1 MKINVLPTEIANMI
15 AAGEVV
21 ERPAS
26 VVKEL
31 AENSIDAGATSIIV
45 EIKKGGMTFIRISD
59 NGAGIASDEVVTA
72 FKRHA
77 TSKIRTETD
86 LNSIYTLGFRGEA
99 LASIAAVARVD
110 IFTKPKE
117 QDHGYSASIEG
128 GEVLNE
134 GISGC
139 PDGTTITVRD
149 LFFNTPA
156 RMKFLK
162 NDATETGYVTDTVNK
177 LILSHP
183 EVAFQLIN
191 NGKTVIRSQGD
202 GKLINA
208 VYAVFGKDY
217 ARNMTEIDFA
227 DDNIRI
233 KGYIGNASIAR
244 KDRRHQIFYI
254 NGRNISSKIL
264 SSSVSEACKNML
276 MTGKF
281 PVVVLSVELNTSF
294 VDVNVHPTKMEVRF
308 SDDKKIYQSVYWAV
322 KNALSGTKYIPEI
335 KAHPEKI
342 MVAPAY
348 DKPKAE
354 EKKEIN
360 LLRDEYIRS
369 VSTNAYDNQVQKKA
383 VLNDSIKKPSSSP
396 AAKNVEKEY
405 NFDAETKKA
414 ETTAKI
420 IEKNTPAPENTPERF
435 TKKSAESFSEQ
446 NIKAPVPEEEP
457 KENNIVSESNLTPE
471 ADNVSSS
478 PDPVP
483 NTTKSEEITYDT
495 AAEEIPLPQLRANI
509 DFRVAGQIFNT
520 YIIVQKDNDMLI
532 IDQHAAHER
541 LYFEEFMEEYKAKAI
556 RPQVLLIPITMD
568 FSPID
573 FATVEAN
580 RDFFAS
586 LGYDIDIFGDTS
598 IIIRQIPY
606 AEEEHIVKDTVDEI
620 TQLISGNS
628 VDIKKELFEE
638 ALHTMACKRAVK
650 GNHEL
655 SKQEI
660 ESLCERVLSLPDINT
675 CPHGR
680 PIMTKMSKYQ
690 LEKQFKRIV

>member
-31 AENSIDAGATSIIV
+31 AENSIDAGATSITV

-59 NGAGIASDEVVTA
+59 NGCGIDSGEVVTA
-72 FKRHA
+72 FMRHA
-77 TSKIRTETD
+77 TSKIKTESD

-117 QDHGYSASIEG
+117 QAHGYSASIEG
-128 GEVLNE
+128 GAVVNE
-134 GISGC
+134 DVSGC

-183 EVAFQLIN
+183 EVAFHLIN
-191 NGKTVIRSQGD
+191 NGKTVVRSHGD

-208 VYAVFGKDY
+208 IYAVFGRDY
-217 ARNMTEIDFA
+217 ARNMTEIEFS
-227 DDNIRI
+227 DDNIRVS
-233 KGYIGNASIAR
+233 GFIGNASIAR

-264 SSSVSEACKNML
+264 SSSVGEACKNTL

-281 PVVVLSVELNTSF
+281 PVVVLSIELNTSF

-308 SDDKKIYQSVYWAV
+308 SDDKKIYHSVYWAV

-335 KAHPEKI
+335 NTEPKKVMP
-342 MVAPAY
+342 APAY
-348 DKPKAE
+348 DTPRSAE
-354 EKKEIN
+354 RSEIN
-360 LLRDEYIRS
+360 LLKDEYVRS
-369 VSTNAYDNQVQKKA
+369 AIPAAKTYDTPVPKST
-383 VLNDSIKKPSSSP
+383 VLHEPKPKPQISP
-396 AAKNVEKEY
+396 ASKNVEKEY
-405 NFDAETKKA
+405 DFSAQAEIK
-414 ETTAKI
+414 EESKI
-420 IEKNTPAPENTPERF
+420 PENTRSEIPERF
-435 TKKSAESFSEQ
+435 AVKTQ
-446 NIKAPVPEEEP
+446 EEP
-457 KENNIVSESNLTPE
+457 ISEKPLSEVMKQTIPI
-471 ADNVSSS
+471 
-478 PDPVP
+478 
-483 NTTKSEEITYDT
+483 KEEIQEKT
-495 AAEEIPLPQLRANI
+495 APEKEPVSVEYQPEPQRPQTPQLQANI
-509 DFRVAGQIFNT
+509 DFRIAGQVFNT

-541 LYFEEFMEEYKAKAI
+541 LYFEEFMEEYKSKSVK
-556 RPQVLLIPITMD
+556 PQVLLIPITMD
-568 FSPID
+568 FAPVD
-573 FATVEAN
+573 FATVSAN
-580 RDFFAS
+580 MDFFRS
-586 LGYDIDIFGDTS
+586 LGYDMDIFGDTS

-606 AEEEHIVKDTVDEI
+606 YEEEHIVRDTVDEI
-620 TQLISGNS
+620 VGLISKHS

-638 ALHTMACKRAVK
+638 VLHTMACKRAVK

>member
-31 AENSIDAGATSIIV
+31 AENSIDAGATSVTV

-59 NGAGIASDEVVTA
+59 NGGGIESDQVVTA
-72 FKRHA
+72 FERHA
-77 TSKIRTETD
+77 TSKIQTEAD

-99 LASIAAVARVD
+99 LASIAAVSRVD
-110 IFTKPKE
+110 IFTKPAN
-117 QDHGYSASIEG
+117 QSHGYAVSIEG
-128 GEVLNE
+128 GQVINE
-134 GISGC
+134 GESGC

-191 NGKTVIRSQGD
+191 NGKTVVRSQGD

-208 VYAVFGKDY
+208 IYAVFGKDY
-217 ARNMTEIDFA
+217 ARNMTQISYGDENVTIS
-227 DDNIRI
+227 
-233 KGYIGNASIAR
+233 GYIGNASIAR

-254 NGRNISSKIL
+254 NGRNISSKLL
-264 SSSVSEACKNML
+264 SSAVSEACKNTL

-281 PVVVLSVELNTSF
+281 PVVVLSVELGTSF

-308 SDDKKIYQSVYWAV
+308 SDDKKMYQSVYWAV
-322 KNALSGTKYIPEI
+322 KNTLTGTKYIPEI
-335 KAHPEKI
+335 TPV
-342 MVAPAY
+342 MPAPAY
-348 DKPKAE
+348 DTPKE
-354 EKKEIN
+354 ERKEIN
-360 LLRDEYIRS
+360 MLKDEYIRS
-369 VSTNAYDNQVQKKA
+369 FNAKEYKISAN
-383 VLNDSIKKPSSSP
+383 SPSSVAESIPAKKESP
-396 AAKNVEKEY
+396 AAAMQKDTEIKATAEKTPHIPE
-405 NFDAETKKA
+405 AKA
-414 ETTAKI
+414 EKTDEDI
-420 IEKNTPAPENTPERF
+420 KNTEKTVLSQLPDSVPERF
-435 TKKSAESFSEQ
+435 AKKISPTPYEDEITSKAHQSE
-446 NIKAPVPEEEP
+446 A
-457 KENNIVSESNLTPE
+457 LT
-471 ADNVSSS
+471 ASRNVSAQKETAQEASAQ
-478 PDPVP
+478 
-483 NTTKSEEITYDT
+483 EIS
-495 AAEEIPLPQLRANI
+495 AQAETSHTQKQLKANV
-509 DFRVAGQIFNT
+509 DFRIAGQVFNT
-520 YIIVQKDNDMLI
+520 YIIVQMDNDMLI

-541 LYFEEFMEEYKAKAI
+541 LYFEEFMEEYKAKSFK
-556 RPQVLLIPITMD
+556 PQVLLIPITMD
-568 FSPID
+568 FLPTD
-573 FATVEAN
+573 FETVVSN
-580 RDFFAS
+580 KDFFQS
-586 LGYDIDIFGDTS
+586 LGYDIDVFGDSS

-606 AEEEHIVKDTVDEI
+606 AEEEHVVRDVIDDIASLLRT
-620 TQLISGNS
+620 NS

-650 GNHEL
+650 GNQHL
-655 SKQEI
+655 SDRET
-660 ESLCERVLSLPDINT
+660 ESLCERVLSMPDINT

-680 PIMTKMSKYQ
+680 PIITKMSRYQ